1 LEGDEL
7 QVCYDMETEFSAG
20 LTWVKAKTLSGIRS
34 RSQVRSGPGR
44 VTELSLFTFLGAIG
58 LAGLEWVKLV

>member
-1 LEGDEL
+1 
-7 QVCYDMETEFSAG
+7 METEFSAG
-20 LTWVKAKTLSGIRS
+20 LTRVKAKTLSGIRS
-34 RSQVRSGPGR
+34 RSQVRLGPGR